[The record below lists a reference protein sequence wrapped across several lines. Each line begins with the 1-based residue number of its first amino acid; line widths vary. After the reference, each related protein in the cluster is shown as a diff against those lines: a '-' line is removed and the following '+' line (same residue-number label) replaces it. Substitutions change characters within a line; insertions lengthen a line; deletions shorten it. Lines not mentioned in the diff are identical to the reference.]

1 MSCHASAQQIINA
14 ELDLTDA
21 TDVIKQNNVTL
32 SGTALP
38 SLLQRAA
45 LLLLKSYLCIFV
57 GYIFFLSLLLF
68 FLPRVLAMR
77 N

>member
-57 GYIFFLSLLLF
+57 GYIFFPF
-68 FLPRVLAMR
+68 VIIFLPRVLAMR